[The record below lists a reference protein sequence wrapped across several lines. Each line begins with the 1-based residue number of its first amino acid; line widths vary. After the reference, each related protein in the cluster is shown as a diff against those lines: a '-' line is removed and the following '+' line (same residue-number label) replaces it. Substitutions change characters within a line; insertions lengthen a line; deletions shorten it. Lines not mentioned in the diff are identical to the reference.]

1 MKLSL
6 STTIIASVYLAYS
19 FGFAPKQRNEY
30 RIPQRWQH
38 KAVSERL
45 RANFADLSPDSS
57 KRFVTKNLKL
67 PEAATSYKADDRID
81 YSDEKNGFQW
91 WRKTTKAFAA
101 LAIIPFLLGGD
112 CRSVSQK

>member
-19 FGFAPKQRNEY
+19 FGFVPKQQNEY

-38 KAVSERL
+38 KAVSDRSA
-45 RANFADLSPDSS
+45 ANFPNTPSEGC
-57 KRFVTKNLKL
+57 KRFIKQNLKL
-67 PEAATSYKADDRID
+67 PELTTYREIDDR
-81 YSDEKNGFQW
+81 SAFFDEINGIQW

-101 LAIIPFLLGGD
+101 LAIIPFLLAGD
-112 CRSVSQK
+112 

>member
-19 FGFAPKQRNEY
+19 FGFVPKQQNEY

-38 KAVSERL
+38 KAVSDRSA
-45 RANFADLSPDSS
+45 ANFADTPSEGS
-57 KRFVTKNLKL
+57 KRFTKQNLKL
-67 PEAATSYKADDRID
+67 PELTTCQNLEEN
-81 YSDEKNGFQW
+81 SDFFDEINGIQW

-101 LAIIPFLLGGD
+101 LAIIPFLLAGD
-112 CRSVSQK
+112 